1 MKLDDAGA
9 QPGAAES
16 ALASEI
22 ASPAPVGVPKGRS
35 WIFAAALSTIFMAAI
50 EGTIVATAMPTIVGA
65 LGGFELFSWVFSAYL
80 LTQAVTI
87 PIYGRLADVYGRKR
101 VLLVGIGLFL
111 IGSVLSGFAWSM
123 ISLIAFRVIQ
133 ATGAGAL
140 IPVAQT
146 IVGDIY
152 RGEQRAR
159 MQGYVSSTFGS
170 AAVIGPAIGSFLV
183 AHVTW
188 SMVFWV
194 NVPLGIAAAVMLQ
207 LTLDEEVR
215 KRPHRID
222 YLGAALMIAGTTSL
236 MFALV
241 QAAGLPRHTIIGLIL
256 ASGVSFAAL
265 WIHESRT
272 PEPMLPL
279 KLFRNRIVASGNV
292 VGLANGAIMM
302 GIVAFLPAY
311 MQGVMGSTALLA
323 GVALTA
329 MSVAWPIGGLAGS
342 RIMLWFSYRVAATIG
357 SVVLLIGSV
366 LMIALDPAFGAAW
379 PIAGALLVGLG
390 LGVTNI
396 CFVVAVQANVEW
408 AQRGIATSST
418 VFSRIVGQSL
428 GTAVFAG
435 MINVGLSG
443 HAAAGSD
450 IVVRLQRGLHQAV
463 ERTDLDA
470 AMGAFTHSLHNV
482 YLINGL
488 LAVVVLIAIQFLP
501 AGLKLVQETGGR

>member
-50 EGTIVATAMPTIVGA
+50 EGTIVATAMLTIVGA

-111 IGSVLSGFAWSM
+111 LGSVLSGFAWSM

-272 PEPMLPL
+272 PEPM
-279 KLFRNRIVASGNV
+279 
-292 VGLANGAIMM
+292 
-302 GIVAFLPAY
+302 AY